1 MNSLIKLENIEKST
15 IEHIGKGR
23 RLRLAIMNRKEY
35 NRKNRDNLSNS
46 YVIGIIT
53 RNIDLIKEDITP
65 EIIETQRLI
74 IQLKRELKTQN
85 NGAKKT

>member
-1 MNSLIKLENIEKST
+1 
-15 IEHIGKGR
+15 
-23 RLRLAIMNRKEY
+23 MNRKEY